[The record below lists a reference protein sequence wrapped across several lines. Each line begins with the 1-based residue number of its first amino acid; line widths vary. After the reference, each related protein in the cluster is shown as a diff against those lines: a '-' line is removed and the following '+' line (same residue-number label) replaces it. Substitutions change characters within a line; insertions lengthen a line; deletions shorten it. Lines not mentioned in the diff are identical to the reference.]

1 MAELLDILDAFTLPL
16 KTAWVVWFAWGIGQ
30 IFWYRHDR
38 RPRAA
43 SKRVPSVAARKP
55 FVSKPSV
62 PERTGTRLVTP
73 EQVIPIEPPPV
84 EPPFVE
90 PAPALL
96 EGPGEVAE
104 LDRFV
109 ADFEMNTRQR
119 RSQPINGEPSPF
131 VGHTHV
137 E

>member
-1 MAELLDILDAFTLPL
+1 MAELFDILDAFTMPL
-16 KTAWVVWFAWGIGQ
+16 KIAWVVWIAWGIGQ

-38 RPRAA
+38 RPQAA
-43 SKRVPSVAARKP
+43 SKRAPAARKP

-62 PERTGTRLVTP
+62 PEQMGTRLVTP
-73 EQVIPIEPPPV
+73 EQVIRTTPPPV

-96 EGPGEVAE
+96 EGPEVAE
-104 LDRFV
+104 LDQFV
-109 ADFEMNTRQR
+109 ANFEMNTRQR
-119 RSQPINGEPSPF
+119 RPQPLNGESSPF
-131 VGHTHV
+131 VGHTHT